1 MGTKGRLKIKNT
13 FTLLITSRSRDVR
26 QKIRICAALLICL
39 LPLNTR
45 ADDLRVDQLRVGK
58 VLFLGNSITLH
69 GPAENIGW
77 KGNWG
82 MAASSAEKDY
92 VHLLLARIADAA
104 HGKPTAMVRNIADF
118 ERQHPTY
125 DIPARLKPELDFE
138 ADLIIV
144 AIGENVPALKTPE
157 AQAQYR
163 TAFANLLAEL
173 RKHGHPTLIVR
184 SCFWADGTKDDI
196 MRQES
201 ATAAATWVDI
211 SALGKVEQNH
221 GRAEHEWKHAGI
233 GAHPGDRGME
243 AIAEA
248 LWTAIKQRAAMKA
261 E

>member
-1 MGTKGRLKIKNT
+1 MLKTKFTFPPAASSDPCGTRTRFVMRVCVG
-13 FTLLITSRSRDVR
+13 
-26 QKIRICAALLICL
+26 LLICL
-39 LPLNTR
+39 SGLDKR
-45 ADDLRVDQLRVGK
+45 AGADDLRIDQLRVGK

-82 MAASSAEKDY
+82 MAASTAEKDY
-92 VHLLLARIADAA
+92 VHLLLTRLAAAA
-104 HGKPTAMVRNIADF
+104 HGQPVSMVRNIADF
-118 ERQHPTY
+118 ERQHSTY

-144 AIGENVPALKTPE
+144 AIGENVSPLKTPE
-157 AQAQYR
+157 AKAQFR

-173 RKHGHPTLIVR
+173 RKRGHPTLIVR
-184 SCFWADGTKDDI
+184 SCFWADPAKDDI
-196 MRQES
+196 MRQET
-201 ATAAATWVDI
+201 AAAAATWVDI

-221 GRAEHEWKHAGI
+221 GRAEREWKHAGI

-243 AIAEA
+243 AIAA
-248 LWTAIKQRAAMKA
+248 AIWTAIQQRASTKA